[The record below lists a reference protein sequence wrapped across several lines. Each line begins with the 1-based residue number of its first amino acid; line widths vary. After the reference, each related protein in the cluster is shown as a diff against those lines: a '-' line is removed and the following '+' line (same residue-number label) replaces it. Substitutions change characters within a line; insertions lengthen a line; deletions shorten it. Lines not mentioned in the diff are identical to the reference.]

1 MEHFDKDSVD
11 KRRKAFHAF
20 LRGCLDEPSGEARV
34 RIVLLMTLMAFAAA
48 ACGKAGLNELMADS
62 PCEAIEHRGD
72 AYTVCTFDVTEHD
85 IRLFHSDA
93 ENEPFRQFETLERE
107 LDEQGEVLVFAMNG
121 GMYHD
126 DRRPVGFYRDQ
137 YGDQASVN
145 TNDGPGNFHLKP
157 NGVFW
162 LTKTLSGITESAA
175 YLEQGIDPVYATQ
188 SGPMLVI
195 EGELHAGINPEGTSQ
210 RRRNGVGVSADGR
223 SVSFVI
229 SDAAVTFYEFATL
242 FRDEIQVPNALFL
255 DGQVSRIYMPQID
268 RNEQGSDLGP
278 IVGVVE

>member
-1 MEHFDKDSVD
+1 MRIAMLIFGIGLLLASCTPGAPQFGEDPDGQDLCASVD
-11 KRRKAFHAF
+11 
-20 LRGCLDEPSGEARV
+20 
-34 RIVLLMTLMAFAAA
+34 
-48 ACGKAGLNELMADS
+48 
-62 PCEAIEHRGD
+62 HRGD
-72 AYTVCTFDVTEHD
+72 AYTVCVFNMSKHD

-93 ENEPFRQFETLERE
+93 AKVPFLQFSALVRE
-107 LDEQGEVLVFAMNG
+107 LDEQGETLIFAMNG

-162 LTKTLSGITESAA
+162 LSADRAGVTESLAFR
-175 YLEQGIDPVYATQ
+175 ESGIDPVYATQ

-195 EGELHAGINPEGTSQ
+195 EGGLHPGLNPDGTSH
-210 RRRNGVGVSADGR
+210 RRRNGVGVSADGQT
-223 SVSFVI
+223 VYFVI
-229 SDAAVTFYEFATL
+229 SDAAVTFHEFATL
-242 FRDEIQVPNALFL
+242 FRDQIGVPDALFL
-255 DGQVSRIYMPQID
+255 DGQVSRMYAPSYS
-268 RNEQGSDLGP
+268 RNELGADLGP

>member
-1 MEHFDKDSVD
+1 
-11 KRRKAFHAF
+11 
-20 LRGCLDEPSGEARV
+20 LR
-34 RIVLLMTLMAFAAA
+34 FAAIIIGSGLLLSCCTPA
-48 ACGKAGLNELMADS
+48 ASPVGSEPGVPEICGPIDHK
-62 PCEAIEHRGD
+62 GD
-72 AYTVCTFDVTEHD
+72 AYTVCAFDTAEHD

-93 ENEPFRQFETLERE
+93 ANEPFLQFSTLVRE
-107 LDEQGEVLVFAMNG
+107 LDEQGETLIFAMNG

-162 LTKTLSGITESAA
+162 LSQTGAGVTESQAF
-175 YLEQGIDPVYATQ
+175 LESRISPVYATQ

-195 EGELHAGINPEGTSQ
+195 DGEVHPGLNPEGTSH
-210 RRRNGVGVSADGR
+210 RRRNGVGVSADGAT
-223 SVSFVI
+223 VYFAI
-229 SDAAVTFYEFATL
+229 SDAAVTFHEFATL
-242 FRDEIQVPNALFL
+242 FSDRIGVPNALFL
-255 DGQVSRIYMPQID
+255 DGQVSRIYAPSLN
-268 RNEQGSDLGP
+268 RNEIGADLGP